1 MPTENAVLYY
11 KNTAKKALKE
21 LRVIITQIIELNIKF
36 LIILKKNIKA
46 NARKLT
52 LINPLS
58 QKLIFFKVQNR
69 EINVMCIIS

>member
-36 LIILKKNIKA
+36 IIILRNIKA